1 MDNKKKIS
9 EIIIVLY
16 FVISFIICI
25 VRNEFPYIVVIIIVL
40 INIIYMI
47 TKTAIYNLKS
57 GYSNLNKNEN
67 NDDHIVTPAEY
78 LNDPALEV
86 EKNDIPSTLMAIVL
100 SICFIVDLFIPKL
113 PSIILFFI
121 FGLSLIY
128 CLISFIIK
136 YANENLHK

>member
-25 VRNEFPYIVVIIIVL
+25 VRNEFPYIVVINIAL

-47 TKTAIYNLKS
+47 NKTAIDNLKS
-57 GYSNLNKNEN
+57 GNSNLNKNEN

-121 FGLSLIY
+121 FARL
-128 CLISFIIK
+128 
-136 YANENLHK
+136 